1 MSNIVCTI
9 VFLIIKVANKL
20 GSHLANL
27 MYPLF
32 IKGALIYHHVI
43 FNPSKTSFIGK
54 TKINIGKNAKV
65 ILGDGF
71 SCLSGIDN
79 SIDMTGGS
87 KINVKDGATLIIGS
101 NTGIT
106 NTIIQCHD
114 KIIIGNKVKIGAGT
128 MIFDTD
134 FHSLDWRDRND
145 GSDIEKRKKS
155 PVIIEDLAFIGAHC
169 IILKG
174 VTIGEKSIIGAGS
187 VVSRN
192 VPSGEI
198 WAGNPAKFIKIIK

>member
-1 MSNIVCTI
+1 MSNTVCKV
-9 VFLIIKVANKL
+9 VFIIIKLANKV
-20 GSHLANL
+20 GSNL
-27 MYPLF
+27 TNLIQPLF
-32 IKGALIYHHVI
+32 VKGALAYHHVI

-54 TKINIGKNAKV
+54 TKINIGKNTNV

-71 SCLSGIDN
+71 TCSSGINN

-87 KINVKDGATLIIGS
+87 KINVKDGASLIIGS
-101 NTGIT
+101 DTGIT
-106 NTIIQCHD
+106 NTIIQCYE
-114 KIIIGNKVKIGAGT
+114 KIVIGNKVKIGAGS

-145 GSDIEKRKKS
+145 KSDIEKRKKS

-192 VPSGEI
+192 VPSGEV
-198 WAGNPAKFIKIIK
+198 WAGNPAKFIKTIK